1 MKLSK
6 LKINDYFLSDSNLLF
21 KVIPF
26 TKSDIRLKKNIDRIK
41 VLRMDIKKEYYFTN
55 VIVRKW
61 NTENLT
67 DVQK

>member
-26 TKSDIRLKKNIDRIK
+26 TKSDIRLKKNIIQLK
-41 VLRMDIKKEYYFTN
+41 
-55 VIVRKW
+55 
-61 NTENLT
+61 
-67 DVQK
+67 

>member
-6 LKINDYFLSDSNLLF
+6 LKINDYFLSDSGIKF

-55 VIVRKW
+55 VIVRKY
-61 NTENLT
+61 ENRT
-67 DVQK
+67 Y